1 MYGSWRAASRDRRQ
15 YAVGSK
21 IADG

>member
-1 MYGSWRAASRDRRQ
+1 MCGSWRAASRDRRQ